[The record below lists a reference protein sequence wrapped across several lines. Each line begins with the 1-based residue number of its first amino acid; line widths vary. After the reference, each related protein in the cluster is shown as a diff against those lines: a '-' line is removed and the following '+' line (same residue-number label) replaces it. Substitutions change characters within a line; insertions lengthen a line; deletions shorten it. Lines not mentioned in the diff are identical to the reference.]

1 MQNIVN
7 YFRGSV
13 RVEIF
18 GAYPERFFNL
28 SARNGIEFWNVEEIE
43 LGRMRLDMTI
53 SSYRRI
59 KSVARRAMCKVHIVK
74 KRGFPFFAKRFRKRV
89 PFVLGGT
96 AFFVAAWVFTSFI
109 WVINIDGYSGL
120 DTGKLMESLENAGLK
135 HGSLTSNINISE
147 LRNSVLIDMPELSY
161 VSVKFY
167 GSHAEVTVRKREFP
181 PDILPED
188 APCDIISD
196 RDGII
201 CDITVKTGTP
211 EVGRGDTVM
220 RGDLLASGYI
230 TGRAGTTILTHAD
243 AEIRARTWEKETA
256 RTQKKME
263 KKSYTG
269 RQKSRYTFIIL
280 GKRINLYLGSG
291 ISYIKCD
298 KIIKRND
305 LTFSDNLRL
314 PIALEKAT
322 YLEYETEEVV
332 LSDEEAYE
340 LLGNGINGRIEE
352 RGETVNAE
360 LKTSA
365 DETFAYATLTVERI
379 EKIGVKREILK
390 ED

>member
-1 MQNIVN
+1 M
-7 YFRGSV
+7 
-13 RVEIF
+13 EIF

-28 SARNGIEFWNVEEIE
+28 SARNGIEFWNVEELE
-43 LGRMRLDMTI
+43 LGKVRIDMPI

-59 KSVARRAMCKVHIVK
+59 KRVARRAMCKVHIVK

-89 PFVLGGT
+89 PFVLGGV
-96 AFFVAAWVFTSFI
+96 AFFVVAWLFTSFI
-109 WVINIDGYSGL
+109 WVINIDGYNGL
-120 DTGKLMESLENAGLK
+120 DTEKLMRSLGEAGLSR
-135 HGSLTSNINISE
+135 GSLTSGINIAE

-181 PDILPED
+181 PEILPENT
-188 APCDIISD
+188 PCDIVSD

-211 EVGRGDTVM
+211 EVSRGDTVM
-220 RGDLLASGYI
+220 KGDLLASGYI

-243 AEIRARTWEKETA
+243 AEIRARTWEKLTS
-256 RTQKKME
+256 RTQKKTDR
-263 KKSYTG
+263 KSYTG
-269 RQKSRYTFIIL
+269 REKSRYTFIFL
-280 GKRINLYLGSG
+280 GNRINLYLGSG
-291 ISYIKCD
+291 ISYTKCD

-305 LTFSDNLRL
+305 LTFFDSLRL

-322 YLEYETEEVV
+322 YREYITEEFV

-340 LLGNGINGRIEE
+340 LLTSGINRRLEDTE
-352 RGETVNAE
+352 ETVDAE

-365 DETFAYATLTVERI
+365 DENFAYATLTVERI
-379 EKIGVKREILK
+379 EKIGVEREILK
-390 ED
+390 EE